1 MLNFKFSFI
10 KQINNTDNK
19 KLPYPVEDIVNIKS
33 MPKRLNK
40 TFHFL
45 NNASSKEHNTLH
57 PPKKL
62 NKMMVL

>member
-40 TFHFL
+40 TFHFF
-45 NNASSKEHNTLH
+45 K
-57 PPKKL
+57 
-62 NKMMVL
+62 